1 MSGWSR
7 EERTNHDCQTYVMRA
22 GAPTQGPKKSNKA
35 PPWPWSSRTGTLR
48 TAMDFRRRPRKR
60 LQHRPV
66 VTTSLIFAVAYL
78 LVFDVLVHRS
88 PPNNDEP
95 AKRTSSRSSSSLAD
109 RSGEVV
115 PSAQQQM
122 SLAEVEQLSSVD
134 YMACCGAG
142 HRTSKL
148 AEAGYL
154 AKLLGFSLRVYWGY
168 CNTYETRQQQTEVFQ
183 YVHNTFESWP
193 FALYTRH
200 LTLTVPTQLP
210 IWRPASGSRIS
221 QGTKQYSTKSLCS
234 HQQ

>member
-1 MSGWSR
+1 
-7 EERTNHDCQTYVMRA
+7 
-22 GAPTQGPKKSNKA
+22 
-35 PPWPWSSRTGTLR
+35 
-48 TAMDFRRRPRKR
+48 MDFRRRPRKR

-78 LVFDVLVHRS
+78 LVFDVLVHRF

-95 AKRTSSRSSSSLAD
+95 GNGRRGLTTLAKRTSSGSSSSLAD

-183 YVHNTFESWP
+183 YVQNTFESWP
-193 FALYTRH
+193 FALYTCH
-200 LTLTVPTQLP
+200 LT
-210 IWRPASGSRIS
+210 
-221 QGTKQYSTKSLCS
+221 
-234 HQQ
+234 